1 MTTTTNSLDDTSI
14 IDEDLSRDKYQ
25 LILNNNEVY
34 EKVRPLTRITNI
46 LKETKGHGDDT
57 SIQIS
62 KDQEKH
68 TGIPPMSSSSN
79 EFSLEMDMR
88 ITDTSNEALKTDDEN
103 GMTKPYFISE
113 KDIIL
118 SDVSLQQQRLPA
130 DEYEYEI
137 DLGNGWITKSI
148 SSYQSQAKQQQRTT
162 SILSADSIQPIT
174 TFKIPF
180 TNTFYK
186 QPIQSKQENIIDYS
200 NEPNVL
206 FNSHDYIQRRRWPE
220 LSFRTI
226 TIFSIGT
233 TIIIFIIVV
242 VFFVF

>member
-1 MTTTTNSLDDTSI
+1 MNSLENI
-14 IDEDLSRDKYQ
+14 ISMKID
-25 LILNNNEVY
+25 NNEVY
-34 EKVRPLTRITNI
+34 EKVRPLITITN
-46 LKETKGHGDDT
+46 ENQAHGDDT
-57 SIQIS
+57 SIHIS
-62 KDQEKH
+62 KDQS
-68 TGIPPMSSSSN
+68 GIPPMSSSSN
-79 EFSLEMDMR
+79 EFSMR

-118 SDVSLQQQRLPA
+118 SDVSLQQQRLPI
-130 DEYEYEI
+130 DECEYEV

-148 SSYQSQAKQQQRTT
+148 SSYHSNAKQRTT

-186 QPIQSKQENIIDYS
+186 QPIQSKQDESNI
-200 NEPNVL
+200 L
-206 FNSHDYIQRRRWPE
+206 FNSHDYISQPRWPDV
-220 LSFRTI
+220 SFRTI

-233 TIIIFIIVV
+233 MIIIFLIVV
-242 VFFVF
+242 AFFVF